1 MTTPV
6 YDAPNVGLTGNVV
19 SVDWYRADP
28 RRIYRYLRTVVQARL
43 ISDKML
49 TGRVNLTG
57 TGAGIY
63 EVSEGIYAVDD
74 PQVIAPLTE
83 YPIVSSGR
91 PTLAQV
97 KPVKRGFREEH
108 SDEAASHTTSVVVF
122 ERKLRK
128 MANSLVRQQDT
139 LNLSAIASL
148 VTQTQA
154 ATSGTWDAAN
164 KAGDPFLDVELGAA
178 QIDELDMGY
187 SMDTIACRPSTF
199 AYAVSR
205 AAIMNFLPRETA
217 GNIITAGINNVRIGN
232 YTWWK
237 TTHMPSGV
245 QAIGLDSTMLGS
257 LAYEEIP
264 SQSGPRWIGSAGDD
278 NSGGVQVQV
287 LGEPNVDG
295 ITTKS
300 RIVRAPMVQEPNAA
314 IVFTGIRS

>member
-6 YDAPNVGLTGNVV
+6 YDAPPVLVNGNQI

-28 RRIYRYLRTVVQARL
+28 RRIYRLLRTIVQARL
-43 ISDKML
+43 VSPKLL
-49 TGRVNLTG
+49 TGRVDLTG

-63 EVSEGIYAVDD
+63 EVAENIYANDD
-74 PQVIAPLTE
+74 APALAPLTE
-83 YPIVSSGR
+83 YPLVSSGR
-91 PTLAQV
+91 PTLAQI

-108 SDEAASHTTSVVVF
+108 SDEANAHTSSTLLF
-122 ERKLRK
+122 QRKLRK
-128 MANSLVRQQDT
+128 MANSLIRQQDT

-154 ATSGTWDAAN
+154 ATSGAWDQAN

-187 SMDTIACRPSTF
+187 SMNTVVCRPSTF

-205 AAIMNFLPRETA
+205 AAVLNYLPREQA
-217 GNIITAGINNVRIGN
+217 GNVLLSGINNVQIGN
-232 YTWWK
+232 FTWWK
-237 TTHMPSGV
+237 TTHMPPGV
-245 QAIGLDSTMLGS
+245 QAMGVDSTMLGS

-264 SQSGPRWIGSAGDD
+264 AQSGPAWIGSAGDD
-278 NSGGVQVQV
+278 ASGGVQVQL

-295 ITTKS
+295 ITVKS
-300 RIVRAPMVQEPNAA
+300 RVVRAPMVQEPGAG
-314 IVFTGIRS
+314 IVFTGIRT